1 MAERKHPYILWI
13 LLFSAVGLLAGCQQ
27 APQEVR
33 EQMERYQKNEH
44 TVEAELNY
52 CTVKELNQASVDD
65 LPTVPE
71 NLILPRTVD
80 FSNIEDIGN
89 LRLAFV
95 EDFQKNKEALAEF
108 FQVHPTEWQES
119 KGELEGDD
127 AVIYDNAEDKE
138 YFWVM
143 DNGTFAWSSGEA
155 YEKEAMSEA
164 ELEELYEN
172 TTRLFRGAG
181 DDMELSFILGDEEV
195 WLKDQIR
202 WAEEQLN
209 QNDIFDDT
217 FTYYVGTVY
226 IRHFGE
232 NKNRLSLLAQIQYH
246 GVALDY
252 FGGGIVEKGGIYR
265 VGRMDNFVGMDMNR
279 PNTILCCNNN
289 GQFQVREYEKENK
302 ILDFPSAVSLVSKEL
317 SGFKAVTV
325 REINVIYTLE
335 PIYDYE
341 SGKEYYAKAGNE
353 VRTRPV
359 YSFMIE
365 YGKDLSNY
373 WVGDANAVCY
383 VNVDMLT
390 GEVTSNLEAKHYVN

>member
-33 EQMERYQKNEH
+33 KQMERYQRNEH

-80 FSNIEDIGN
+80 FSNIEDVGD

-95 EDFQKNKEALAEF
+95 EDYTKNKDALAKF
-108 FQVHPTEWQES
+108 FQTQPLEWQ
-119 KGELEGDD
+119 KLRGTFEGDECLL
-127 AVIYDNAEDKE
+127 YDNAEDRE
-138 YFWVM
+138 YLWVM
-143 DNGTFAWSSGEA
+143 DNGSFAWLSGEC
-155 YEKEAMSEA
+155 YEQEEMSEA
-164 ELEELYEN
+164 ELEELYAN
-172 TTRLFRGAG
+172 TTRLFRGTG
-181 DDMELSFILGDEEV
+181 DDMNISFVLGGEQIR
-195 WLKDQIR
+195 LKDQIN
-202 WAEEQLN
+202 WVEERLN
-209 QNDIFDDT
+209 GSVLFDDT
-217 FTYYVGTVY
+217 FTYRVGTVY
-226 IRHFGE
+226 IRRFGG
-232 NKNRLSLLAQIQYH
+232 NKNRLCLLAQIQYH

-252 FGGGIVEKGGIYR
+252 FGGAAVERDGVFF
-265 VGRMDNFVGMDMNR
+265 VGRTDSAVTIEMDK
-279 PNTILCCNNN
+279 PNAALCCNNN

-353 VRTRPV
+353 VLTRPV
-359 YSFMIE
+359 YSFIIE
-365 YGKDLSNY
+365 YRKDLSQS
-373 WVGDANAVCY
+373 WIGDSVCY